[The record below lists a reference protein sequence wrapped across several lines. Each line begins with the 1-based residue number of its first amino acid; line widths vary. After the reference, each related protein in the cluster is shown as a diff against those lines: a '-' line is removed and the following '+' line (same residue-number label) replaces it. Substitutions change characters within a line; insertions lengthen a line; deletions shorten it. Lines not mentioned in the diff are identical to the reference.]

1 MPARRV
7 PPDLFPG
14 LRSLLDFF
22 AFSIAISHKAG
33 RCCKQP
39 GRRRGMR
46 GRSVAEGGMLALRAA
61 CLVWVVVIA
70 AIVLLPGPDFGGL
83 DVGSP
88 TVQGI
93 SFAAGA
99 VLFALA
105 DRERPAF
112 FGWAQDPARPLRY
125 FVIRFKRHLIRIAA
139 MLICYAAVLELG
151 RSFAVEHRFRLMP
164 LAQNISWIL
173 LACAVLYALTRLILV
188 KRELSRITRCHLRR
202 ASAALRSE
210 MAYSA
215 YLRDT
220 SQAAYA
226 VCVAPSIAAE
236 DKVDRIRRM
245 LDKVLGAQ
253 LPNYG
258 EDLLD
263 TVFGLRQASP
273 TRYRPAP
280 VGDGS
285 GLDGD
290 EAR

>member
-112 FGWAQDPARPLRY
+112 
-125 FVIRFKRHLIRIAA
+125 
-139 MLICYAAVLELG
+139 LG
-151 RSFAVEHRFRLMP
+151 GRR
-164 LAQNISWIL
+164 
-173 LACAVLYALTRLILV
+173 T
-188 KRELSRITRCHLRR
+188 RR
-202 ASAALRSE
+202 ARLDISSFVLS
-210 MAYSA
+210 
-215 YLRDT
+215 DT
-220 SQAAYA
+220 
-226 VCVAPSIAAE
+226 
-236 DKVDRIRRM
+236 
-245 LDKVLGAQ
+245 
-253 LPNYG
+253 
-258 EDLLD
+258 
-263 TVFGLRQASP
+263 
-273 TRYRPAP
+273 
-280 VGDGS
+280 
-285 GLDGD
+285 
-290 EAR
+290 